1 MYIRSFIDD
10 LCHLT
15 STFAVAEGVRFE
27 GDSDLQH
34 RDDVLPFP
42 FPEGNWSHE
51 ELDEDFEEDQVPRFD
66 EDTRD
71 KYEDSDSDEDEEDED
86 ELNWTKK
93 KRPNKKD
100 QLKANRPDPLKE
112 SKHSTNKKHQNHF
125 DEKRVFGNYGDDAD
139 DECDGE
145 QYSNEEYNDK
155 EIEVDDDENDSEDDD
170 DDREIEVDDDNDAQD
185 EPKYTSRLRRFWNKI
200 TGKSSMTSSKQDVS
214 IDQVGAEA
222 LDSGC
227 NENIET
233 IEPMNFQG
241 LENAEGK
248 NWKDLGQTKN
258 HFKKKWNMFIPKM
271 KLDGAGKSPMK
282 NGQAEFE
289 FKDETV
295 DDNAGLSEEA
305 REDEGVEADPESREN
320 DEPEDAKETT
330 NLDSAEDLDSIE
342 VKEPL
347 NSTEEN
353 ESGSGSTKYEPQEP
367 TQSLDFTRVD
377 EHTKEP
383 QDFEPTTREE
393 LVPIP
398 TDVSKEKSFGNF
410 ENGRELLNTFEPSL
424 TEGINYES
432 LDKPEF
438 EPTGEPTE
446 EPTPTVFG
454 KDALEATMTR
464 DIGYKPTEEPADE
477 TYKTEEASPTESVKS
492 GSSFGTKLETPEEPD
507 KVSTKDYVYYITSVV
522 TVTVE
527 PEITTEPGY
536 NIEDS
541 KQNEARQKY
550 KGFTDA
556 DGSESED
563 TEPVEEYPK
572 DEGPGYEEPDNN
584 EYEKKS
590 LKNRVMKKLK
600 NVFFK
605 FKHKGSTSLASES
618 EDDFEGQDALL
629 VKRDFDPVVIFDF
642 DKTGGDKEDE
652 TLEDIDD
659 GYEYQQVVLFTS
671 GASAMTTCWIPLAAI
686 FVSMVYYDVS
696 PVFFFLL
703 AGIAT
708 TYINILLPEL
718 SGST

>member
-1 MYIRSFIDD
+1 M
-10 LCHLT
+10 T

-66 EDTRD
+66 EDIQD
-71 KYEDSDSDEDEEDED
+71 EYEDTDSDEDEEDES
-86 ELNWTKK
+86 NWTKK

-100 QLKANRPDPLKE
+100 QIKANRPNPLKE
-112 SKHSTNKKHQNHF
+112 SKYSTNKNHQNHF

-145 QYSNEEYNDK
+145 QNSNEEYDDK
-155 EIEVDDDENDSEDDD
+155 EIEEGDDQDDD
-170 DDREIEVDDDNDAQD
+170 DDNQEIEEDDNNDAQD
-185 EPKYTSRLRRFWNKI
+185 EPKSTSRLRRFWNKI
-200 TGKSSMTSSKQDVS
+200 TGKSSIASSKQDVS

-222 LDSGC
+222 MDSGRT
-227 NENIET
+227 ENAET
-233 IEPMNFQG
+233 VESLNFQG

-282 NGQAEFE
+282 NGQAEFG

-295 DDNAGLSEEA
+295 DDNVGLPEEA
-305 REDEGVEADPESREN
+305 QEDEGVEADPESREN
-320 DEPEDAKETT
+320 DKSEDTRETKD
-330 NLDSAEDLDSIE
+330 LDTAEDLDSIE
-342 VKEPL
+342 VREPL
-347 NSTEEN
+347 NSTDKN
-353 ESGSGSTKYEPQEP
+353 ESGSGSTKYVSQEP
-367 TQSLDFTRVD
+367 TPSLDSTQIYG
-377 EHTKEP
+377 HTKEP
-383 QDFEPTTREE
+383 QDFESTTRYE

-398 TDVSKEKSFGNF
+398 TNVSKEKPFGDF
-410 ENGRELLNTFEPSL
+410 ENNRELLGTFEPRL
-424 TEGINYES
+424 IEGINYES

-438 EPTGEPTE
+438 ESTGEPTE
-446 EPTPTVFG
+446 ESTSTVFG
-454 KDALEATMTR
+454 KDVLEATMTR
-464 DIGYKPTEEPADE
+464 EIGYKPTEEPADE
-477 TYKTEEASPTESVKS
+477 TYENEDVSPTESVES
-492 GSSFGTKLETPEEPD
+492 GSNFGTKLETTGELD

-527 PEITTEPGY
+527 PGTTTEPEY
-536 NIEDS
+536 NIEGGE
-541 KQNEARQKY
+541 QNEARQKY
-550 KGFTDA
+550 KGFKSFTDI
-556 DGSESED
+556 DGSESEA

-572 DEGPGYEEPDNN
+572 DEGPRYEEPDSD
-584 EYEKKS
+584 EYDKKS
-590 LKNRVMKKLK
+590 LKERVMKKLK

-618 EDDFEGQDALL
+618 EDGFERKDTLL
-629 VKRDFDPVVIFDF
+629 VKRDFDPVGIFDF
-642 DKTGGDKEDE
+642 DKTGGDKKDV
-652 TLEDIDD
+652 TLEDTDD
-659 GYEYQQVVLFTS
+659 GYGYQQVVLFTS
-671 GASAMTTCWIPLAAI
+671 GASVMATCWIPLAAI
-686 FVSMVYYDVS
+686 FVSMAYYDVN

-708 TYINILLPEL
+708 TYINIFLPEL
-718 SGST
+718 SGSTWTIV